1 MKNKSLL
8 VVSLLL
14 IAFLIGTSYAPM
26 AAKAETLQ
34 DREPATVP
42 PKGESIE
49 QAGGGNNPMA
59 EKWGFYGIPGTALTP
74 VYHEQIYGED
84 GNGCLWALKGSAS
97 NEAFTAPINVPDGA
111 RGVRLLGMYMNYQE
125 VPDTPSDI
133 WVYIYR
139 KKWDAATVTTVS
151 VVFALAMTLWV
162 YKMSVFSSMGA
173 LSACMTNPPAL
184 SASAAQTETDIPTL
198 AYASVY
204 PVALIF
210 KVILAQLLVEIL
222 YRLL

>member
-34 DREPATVP
+34 EREPATVP

-133 WVYIYR
+133 WVYMYR
-139 KKWDAATVTTVS
+139 KKWDAATVEPVLSLVLSNMGLGHHVQAVLLDGHVFNSNEYIYFFRVS
-151 VVFALAMTLWV
+151 VEDYERGLCGLQIEYLVDDGIFGLAL
-162 YKMSVFSSMGA
+162 
-173 LSACMTNPPAL
+173 
-184 SASAAQTETDIPTL
+184 
-198 AYASVY
+198 
-204 PVALIF
+204 PVVN
-210 KVILAQLLVEIL
+210 K
-222 YRLL
+222 

>member
-34 DREPATVP
+34 GREPATVP

-111 RGVRLLGMYMNYQE
+111 IGQTLYAMYMNYQE
-125 VPDTPSDI
+125 IPDTPSDI

-139 KKWDAATVTTVS
+139 KKWNAATVEPVLSLVLSNMGLGHHVQALQLNGHVFNSNEYIYFFRVS
-151 VVFALAMTLWV
+151 VEDYERGLCGLQIEYLVDDNIFGLAV
-162 YKMSVFSSMGA
+162 
-173 LSACMTNPPAL
+173 
-184 SASAAQTETDIPTL
+184 
-198 AYASVY
+198 
-204 PVALIF
+204 PVVN
-210 KVILAQLLVEIL
+210 KK
-222 YRLL
+222 